1 MRRVVLLLLVAA
13 LATAWYLALPPRA
26 PAQDAVTGEPG
37 RELRGAIHVHTSR
50 SDGTGSVEDVAA
62 AAARAGLDFVV
73 FTDHGDATREPD
85 PPQYRDGVLCIDAVE
100 ISTSDGHLLALGLPQ
115 APYPLGGEA
124 RDVVE
129 DVRRLGGFAIA
140 AHPVSNKP
148 ELDWR
153 DWTVPVDG
161 LEWLNGDSE
170 WRDESAWSLARAL
183 FTYPA
188 RRVET
193 LASLLD
199 RPVAALRQWDAVGQ
213 QRKIV
218 AIAGADA
225 HARIGLRSLGEPYD
239 STASV
244 HMPPYERMFQLF
256 SNVIPETTLGG
267 DPAADARTVLAA
279 IRAGRVYS
287 RVDAIG
293 GRAPLAFTAATPKTR
308 VGPGEA
314 LPAAGGVML
323 RVEVPGPPES
333 RIDLWKDGAVVA
345 TGGGTLL
352 EHAAETAGIYRVE
365 VWQPGA
371 PGEPPVP
378 WIVSNPIYVGREPAA
393 ATPAPARRAPSA
405 VMPRYTNGPATDW
418 TMETSPASLAALD
431 VVSGVRGTE
440 LALRYAIGGAASTSP
455 FAAFA
460 LTPGPELA
468 RADRLLFTAR
478 GDRPMRLSVQLREG
492 AGEADSRWQ
501 RSVYLDP
508 EPREIAVYFDDLR
521 PVGPTPRDRPTPANV
536 DAILFVVD
544 TVNTPLGGSG
554 RIWIDDVR
562 LAR

>member
-1 MRRVVLLLLVAA
+1 MGRVLLPLLVAA
-13 LATAWYLALPPRA
+13 LGAAWYLALPPRA
-26 PAQDAVTGEPG
+26 PVQAAAGSESRP
-37 RELRGAIHVHTSR
+37 ELRGAIHVHTNR

-100 ISTSDGHLLALGLPQ
+100 ISTRDGHLLALGLPQ

-124 RDVVE
+124 RDVVD

-153 DWTVPVDG
+153 DWNVPVDG

-170 WRDESAWSLARAL
+170 WRDESAWSLVRAL

-199 RPVAALRQWDAVGQ
+199 RPAAALRRWDAIAQ

-218 AIAGADA
+218 AVAGADA

-239 STASV
+239 STVSV
-244 HMPPYERMFQLF
+244 HLPAYEGMFRLF
-256 SNVIPETTLGG
+256 SNVIPETTLEG
-267 DPAADARTVLAA
+267 DPAADARAVLAA
-279 IRAGRVYS
+279 IRGGRAYS
-287 RVDAIG
+287 RVDAVG
-293 GRAPLAFTAATPKTR
+293 GAAAFAFTAATPKTR
-308 VGPGEA
+308 VGAGEV
-314 LPAAGGVML
+314 LPAAAGVAL
-323 RVEVPGPPES
+323 RVEVQGPPDA

-345 TGGGTLL
+345 TGAGTAL
-352 EHAAETAGIYRVE
+352 EHATAAPGVYRVE
-365 VWQPGA
+365 VWRPGA
-371 PGEPPVP
+371 PGEPPIP
-378 WIVSNPIYVGREPAA
+378 WIVSNAIYVGREPAPA
-393 ATPAPARRAPSA
+393 APAPARRAPSA
-405 VMPRYTNGPATDW
+405 VMPRYTNGPATAW
-418 TMETSPASLAALD
+418 TMEPSPASRAALD
-431 VVSGVRGTE
+431 VVSGIRGTE
-440 LALRYAIGGAASTSP
+440 LALRYAIGGAASASP

-460 LTPGPELA
+460 LAAGADLA
-468 RADRLLFTAR
+468 RADRLLFIAR
-478 GDRPMRLSVQLREG
+478 ADRPMRLSVQLRET
-492 AGEADSRWQ
+492 AGEADHRWQ

-508 EPREIAVYFDDLR
+508 EPREVIVYFDDLR
-521 PVGPTPRDRPTPANV
+521 PVGMTPRDLPTLANV
-536 DAILFVVD
+536 DSILFVVD

-562 LAR
+562 YAR